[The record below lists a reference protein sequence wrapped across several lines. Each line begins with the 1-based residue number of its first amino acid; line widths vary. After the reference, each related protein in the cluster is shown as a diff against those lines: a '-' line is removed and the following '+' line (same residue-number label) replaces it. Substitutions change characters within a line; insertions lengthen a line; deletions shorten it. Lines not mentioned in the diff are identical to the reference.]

1 MYARD
6 VDTYPEP
13 LTFGVSGKLIM
24 NVLVMYDRQT
34 ESYWSQILG
43 QAVEGELAGTE
54 LTPIASLQ
62 TTWKQWRE
70 LYPETLALR
79 KGYSGSRDPYNS
91 YYAGN
96 NAGVLGETIEDDRL
110 PTKTMGIGL
119 VINDQPAYFP
129 LTVLRDEPVVNDVVG
144 GEPVLAIFRPEVM
157 TGFAFSRT
165 VDGQTLTFAL
175 AESDTAIPTLVD
187 AETGSH
193 WSVFN
198 GVAIDGSLAGKTL
211 ERIPSTSSFW
221 FGWKD
226 FHPDTYVY
234 GVDEPTIQ

>member
-24 NVLVMYDRQT
+24 NVLVMYDHQT

-43 QAVEGELAGTE
+43 QAVEGELAGTD

-70 LYPETLALR
+70 LHPGTLALR
-79 KGYSGSRDPYNS
+79 KGYFGSRDPYTS

-96 NAGVLGETIEDDRL
+96 NAGVLGQTLEDERL
-110 PTKTMGIGL
+110 PKKTMGIGL
-119 VINDQPAYFP
+119 VLNGQPAYYP
-129 LTVLRDEPVVNDVVG
+129 LSALREELVVNDVVG
-144 GEPVLAIFRPEVM
+144 GESVLAILRPEAM
-157 TGFAFSRT
+157 TAFVFRRT
-165 VDGQTLTFAL
+165 VDDQVLTFSLANNGDAL
-175 AESDTAIPTLVD
+175 PDLVD
-187 AETGSH
+187 AETGSR
-193 WSVFN
+193 WSIFT
-198 GVAIDGSLAGKTL
+198 GVASDGPLVGKTL
-211 ERIPSTSSFW
+211 ERVPSTTSFW

-234 GVDEPTIQ
+234 GVDEPAGD